1 MSFFFKTQRELGIR
15 LSAYTQ
21 RYGGD
26 TTMIAKLYGVPV
38 ISVDEVERLLGQPN
52 VHIIDTNPQRV
63 WAKRHVPK
71 AKNLDPAEYSEQDL
85 PADKDAILIFYC
97 SGPLCGAAPH
107 AAKRAKRMGYR
118 QVFVMSEGIEGW
130 TKQLKPVEQSR

>member
-1 MSFFFKTQRELGIR
+1 M
-15 LSAYTQ
+15 
-21 RYGGD
+21 
-26 TTMIAKLYGVPV
+26 MAKLYGVPT
-38 ISVDEVERLLGQPN
+38 ISVDEVERKLGQPN
-52 VHIIDTNPQRV
+52 VQIIDVNPQRA
-63 WAKRHVPK
+63 WAKGHVPK
-71 AKNLDPAEYSEQDL
+71 ATNLDPAEYTEQDL

-130 TKQLKPVEQSR
+130 MRQHKPVEQST